1 MTTNARP
8 GPWADDALRA
18 LQRPDLLGTLPSTD
32 ALLKLLARHAPQ
44 YPHTPS
50 DQQPPAPD
58 APAEDVHR
66 AVLANHWRHVAH
78 QAAHA
83 IVTEVS
89 PSLQASDLT
98 HVLQWWHLRLV
109 ALWKLRLFAQA
120 HTELTDVWSVLDR
133 ILVQPGSRPL
143 RTTAL
148 VPFALHLLRAQ
159 DMLMHG
165 QKRAGITA
173 LWQHLA
179 HCEDQERTTD
189 DAVVW
194 RARARRIRLLLASAL
209 VEMEALDAAAAVV
222 DPLAETLLHGGM
234 DEADALASLA
244 LVRIYVA
251 MGCLARAEALAEAA
265 RATQPSLGD
274 AYTTLVRLVRD
285 PLTDPPALFP
295 TEPLDQVKANT
306 AAVDAFYRG
315 DLDTGVQLLEALL
328 HEQPSWFATAPGLA
342 GNLFT
347 LHTMGYGGGVAAR
360 RHIVECVAD
369 AAGDDPACID
379 SRMG

>member
-1 MTTNARP
+1 MR
-8 GPWADDALRA
+8 
-18 LQRPDLLGTLPSTD
+18 
-32 ALLKLLARHAPQ
+32 
-44 YPHTPS
+44 
-50 DQQPPAPD
+50 
-58 APAEDVHR
+58 R
-66 AVLANHWRHVAH
+66 AVLANHWRRVAQ

-109 ALWKLRLFAQA
+109 ALWRLRLFTQA
-120 HTELTDVWSVLDR
+120 HTELTNVWSVLDR
-133 ILVQPGSRPL
+133 VLVQPGSRPL

-159 DMLMHG
+159 DMLVHG

-179 HCEDQERTTD
+179 HCEAQKHTADNATI
-189 DAVVW
+189 W
-194 RARARRIRLLLASAL
+194 HARARRIRLLLASAL
-209 VEMEALDAAAAVV
+209 VETEALDAAAAVI
-222 DPLAETLLHGGM
+222 DPLADTLLHGRV
-234 DEADALASLA
+234 DEADALLALA
-244 LVRIYVA
+244 LVRLYVA
-251 MGCLARAEALAEAA
+251 MGCLTRAEALAEAA
-265 RATQPSLGD
+265 RAAQPSLGG
-274 AYTTLVRLVRD
+274 AYAALVRLVRD
-285 PLTDPPALFP
+285 PHTEPPSLLP
-295 TEPLDQVKANT
+295 NEPLDQVKANT
-306 AAVDAFYRG
+306 AAVDAFFRG
-315 DLDTGVQLLEALL
+315 DLDTGVQLLETLMD
-328 HEQPSWFATAPGLA
+328 EQPSWFATAPGLA

-360 RHIVECVAD
+360 RHIVERVAD